1 MLCTLDATSQKN
13 SEVWRIWPHWTMF
26 SMIIM
31 KSIVCYRHQCNL
43 FFVDL
48 KEGKSARMSILSMN
62 FCYFKIHCYKK
73 ESPIRIS
80 NLHFHIVNFFS
91 EIQLLNDGNRKD
103 FTFYASFL
111 KERPNSLNY
120 EFRTKSISRKIKAL
134 KNNPTFISQNLFFT
148 IKAENSISLT
158 LTAKF
163 GQKIFDKYV
172 DK

>member
-111 KERPNSLNY
+111 KECLTPWTMNSGQNQSVWRLKRSKITQLL
-120 EFRTKSISRKIKAL
+120 FLRTYFS
-134 KNNPTFISQNLFFT
+134 P
-148 IKAENSISLT
+148 
-158 LTAKF
+158 
-163 GQKIFDKYV
+163 
-172 DK
+172 

>member
-80 NLHFHIVNFFS
+80 NSISILLIFSQRFNFSMTETERILHFMLVSWKRGLTPWTMNSGQNQSVWRLKRSKIT
-91 EIQLLNDGNRKD
+91 QLL
-103 FTFYASFL
+103 FL
-111 KERPNSLNY
+111 
-120 EFRTKSISRKIKAL
+120 RTYFS
-134 KNNPTFISQNLFFT
+134 P
-148 IKAENSISLT
+148 
-158 LTAKF
+158 
-163 GQKIFDKYV
+163 
-172 DK
+172 